1 MVNDAQ
7 QKSGR
12 QAKVD
17 YAHKVKVLCHVNF

>member
-17 YAHKVKVLCHVNF
+17 YHIR